1 MKRKFLCLL
10 PLLLLC
16 LTANAQ
22 GNAAAAINLK
32 QAETLKFGMLALGV
46 WALINI
52 LFSSIKLT
60 KSSRNKRYFFQMN
73 IYWNIVNMII
83 AGGALYYILSVDAAA
98 RTLPETVAF
107 HSWNLKLLYLSI
119 GLDLAFLMLAAYL
132 KERSLTSPRA
142 EQYLGYG
149 QSITLQALFL
159 LALDI
164 TLVVLLEG
172 HAEQLLPLIQ
182 G

>member
-1 MKRKFLCLL
+1 MMRKYLCLL

-22 GNAAAAINLK
+22 GSAAAAINLK

-52 LFSSIKLT
+52 LISSIKLT
-60 KSSRNKRYFFQMN
+60 KSSRNRRYFFQMN
-73 IYWNIVNMII
+73 IYWNIVNLII
-83 AGGALYYILSVDAAA
+83 AGGSLYYTLSVDAGA
-98 RTLPETVAF
+98 RTLPETVDY
-107 HSWNLKLLYLSI
+107 HQWVLKLLYLSI
-119 GLDLAFLMLAAYL
+119 GLDLAFLMLAAYM
-132 KERSLTSPRA
+132 KEKSLSSPRA

-159 LALDI
+159 LMLDI
-164 TLVVLLEG
+164 VLVVLLEG
-172 HAEQLLPLIQ
+172 HSEQLLRLLQ
-182 G
+182 

>member
-1 MKRKFLCLL
+1 MRKYLCLL

-16 LTANAQ
+16 LSASAQ
-22 GNAAAAINLK
+22 GSTTETFNLR
-32 QAETLKFGMLALGV
+32 QAETLKFGMLALGF

-52 LFSSIKLT
+52 LISSIKLT

-83 AGGALYYILSVDAAA
+83 AGGSLYFILSTDPAV
-98 RTLPETVAF
+98 RTLAETVEF
-107 HSWNLKLLYLSI
+107 HYWVLKLLYLSI

-132 KERSLTSPRA
+132 KERSLNSPKA
-142 EQYLGYG
+142 EQYLGWG

-159 LALDI
+159 LVLDI
-164 TLVVLLEG
+164 ALVVLLEG
-172 HAEQLLPLIQ
+172 PSEQLLRLVQ

>member
-1 MKRKFLCLL
+1 MRKYLCLL

-22 GNAAAAINLK
+22 GSAIAAFNLK

-52 LFSSIKLT
+52 LISSIKLT

-83 AGGALYYILSVDAAA
+83 AGGSLYFILSVDSSV
-98 RTLPETVAF
+98 RSLSETVAF
-107 HSWNLKLLYLSI
+107 HYWTLKLLYLSI
-119 GLDLAFLMLAAYL
+119 GLDFAFLMLAAYL
-132 KERSLTSPRA
+132 KERSLSSPKA

-149 QSITLQALFL
+149 QSITLQGLFL
-159 LALDI
+159 LVLDI
-164 TLVVLLEG
+164 TLAVLLEG
-172 HAEQLLPLIQ
+172 RAEQLLSLIQ
-182 G
+182 N

>member
-1 MKRKFLCLL
+1 MRKYLCLL

-16 LTANAQ
+16 LSASAQ
-22 GNAAAAINLK
+22 GSGTETFNLR
-32 QAETLKFGMLALGV
+32 QAETLKFGMLALGA

-52 LFSSIKLT
+52 LISSIKLT

-83 AGGALYYILSVDAAA
+83 SGGSLYFLLSTDPTA
-98 RTLPETVAF
+98 RTLAESIDF
-107 HSWNLKLLYLSI
+107 HYWYLKLLYLSI

-132 KERSLTSPRA
+132 KELSLSSPKA
-142 EQYLGYG
+142 EQYLGWG

-159 LALDI
+159 LVLDI

-172 HAEQLLPLIQ
+172 PSEELLRLVQ

>member
-1 MKRKFLCLL
+1 MMKKYLCLL

-22 GNAAAAINLK
+22 GSAIAAFNLK
-32 QAETLKFGMLALGV
+32 QAETLKFGMLALGI

-52 LFSSIKLT
+52 LISSIKLT
-60 KSSRNKRYFFQMN
+60 KSSRNKRFFFQMN
-73 IYWNIVNMII
+73 IYWNIVNVII
-83 AGGALYYILSVDAAA
+83 AGGSLYYILSVDPGA
-98 RTLPETVAF
+98 RTLPESVEF
-107 HSWNLKLLYLSI
+107 HFWTLKLLYLSI

-132 KERSLTSPRA
+132 KERSLSSPKA

-159 LALDI
+159 LVLDI
-164 TLVVLLEG
+164 TLVALLEG
-172 HAEQLLPLIQ
+172 RADQLLPLIQ

>member
-1 MKRKFLCLL
+1 MRKYLCLL
-10 PLLLLC
+10 PLLLLS

-22 GNAAAAINLK
+22 GGTIAAFNLK
-32 QAETLKFGMLALGV
+32 QAETLKFGMLALGA
-46 WALINI
+46 WALVNI
-52 LFSSIKLT
+52 LISSIKLT
-60 KSSRNKRYFFQMN
+60 KSSRNKRFFFQMN

-83 AGGALYYILSVDAAA
+83 AGGSLYYILSADAGA
-98 RTLPETVAF
+98 RTLPQTVDF
-107 HSWNLKLLYLSI
+107 HFWNLRLLYLSI

-132 KERSLTSPRA
+132 KEKSLSSPKA

-149 QSITLQALFL
+149 QSITLQAMFL
-159 LALDI
+159 LVLDV

-172 HAEQLLPLIQ
+172 PGQELLQLVQ